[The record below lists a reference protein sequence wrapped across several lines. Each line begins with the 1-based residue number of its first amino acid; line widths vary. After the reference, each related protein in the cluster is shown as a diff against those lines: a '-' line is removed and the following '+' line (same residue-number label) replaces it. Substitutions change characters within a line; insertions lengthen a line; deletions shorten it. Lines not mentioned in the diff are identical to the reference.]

1 MTSSV
6 EINELVQCK
15 YSKIV
20 IDRDGLTVTKKVID
34 WLEFG
39 VFEREIYW
47 LQRLADIPF
56 IPNLL
61 DFDHNSKTL
70 ITEYAGERLTADNL
84 PVDWDLQARTII
96 RTLRKYDC
104 AHNDIKPSEL
114 LVNDGKLSLCD
125 FAWATPYG
133 APIPTHWPP
142 ALGEE
147 FAFEKHSSLND
158 CFSLMR
164 SVCWV
169 METDRKPPANQLSC
183 NQHTESELEFGEKNF
198 QFCLTPNMYAGSLD
212 YIENVDT
219 SVVKGYQCYE
229 INAKTIRPIGGN
241 FTSPKSKALLSFFTA
256 ENFSNKTVNDLGC
269 ANGFFSF
276 SSMFA
281 GAEKTFAIDMDEDHL
296 AQIDHVIKRFD
307 FSKVETLCSNV
318 KDYNR
323 PADITICLA
332 LIHWIYS
339 CTAFYGNF
347 TSCLYHLNNITR
359 KTLIIEWIDPQDT
372 AILNFGHLDYNQHS
386 EREAY
391 CFDNFMAAVR
401 QFFPNCLEE
410 HEVSETRTVFCFSK

>member
-15 YSKIV
+15 YSKIA
-20 IDRDGLTVTKKVID
+20 IDRDGRTVTKKVID

-84 PVDWDLQARTII
+84 PVDWDHQARTII
-96 RTLRKYDC
+96 RILRKYDC

-133 APIPTHWPP
+133 APIPTNWPP

-147 FAFEKHSSLND
+147 FAFENHSSLND

-169 METDRKPPANQLSC
+169 LETDRKTPANQLSC
-183 NQHTESELEFGEKNF
+183 KQHTESELELGEKKF
-198 QFCLTPNMYAGSLD
+198 QFCQTPNMYAGNLD

-229 INAKTIRPIGGN
+229 INAKTIKPLGGN
-241 FTSPKSKALLSFFTA
+241 FTSPKSQALLSFFTA
-256 ENFSNKTVNDLGC
+256 ENFSNRTVNDLGC

-281 GAEKTFAIDMDEDHL
+281 GAEKTFAIDMDEDL
-296 AQIDHVIKRFD
+296 GA
-307 FSKVETLCSNV
+307 ETV
-318 KDYNR
+318 V
-323 PADITICLA
+323 AA
-332 LIHWIYS
+332 
-339 CTAFYGNF
+339 
-347 TSCLYHLNNITR
+347 
-359 KTLIIEWIDPQDT
+359 IEASSTFIDT
-372 AILNFGHLDYNQHS
+372 APLYGGTISEKIIGRVLQERPDLAAKSIVVTKVGSQRGYQDYTYDVIMRNVEDSQERLGIQKFELLSIHDAMGHP
-386 EREAY
+386 
-391 CFDNFMAAVR
+391 MV
-401 QFFPNCLEE
+401 
-410 HEVSETRTVFCFSK
+410 